1 VKQWLYCLLV
11 VCVTLPLGATE
22 MPLNM
27 TQGVTD
33 ISGKVYDLHMTI
45 LYICCAIGLVVF
57 GVMIYSMIYHR
68 KSKGAVAANFHESTK
83 VEIAW
88 TVIPFIILIAMAIPA
103 TKTLIAMEDPSDA
116 DLTIKVTGSQW
127 KWHYSYFDKD
137 IEFYSTLSTPR
148 AQIDG
153 SEAKGKHYLLEVDKP
168 LVLPINQKVRFLMT
182 SDDVIHSWW
191 VPAFAVKKDANPGF
205 INEAWTRIDK
215 PGIYRGQCA
224 ELCGKDHG
232 FMPIVVQ
239 ALSETDF
246 DNWLVEQKQLASNAA
261 ATAAASLS
269 QTLSL
274 EELTTQGEQVYIA
287 SCAACHQP
295 NGAGLPGVFP
305 SLIGSPIIKGPVDG
319 HLNIVLHGKPGT
331 AMQAFAKQLTAK
343 EIAAVITFERNAW
356 GNNSGDAVQAADV
369 SNFSGSIKASAE
381 ANKAVADATSTI
393 AATTTVITDAA
404 TEKTTQAIE
413 AVAKVVTPEIVAA
426 ADLPT
431 LTLEQLIAQGEQV
444 YATACAVCHQATGAG
459 LPGAFPS
466 LIGSPIIKG
475 PVDGHLNIVLYGK
488 PGTAMQAFATQLTA
502 KEIAAVI
509 TFERNAWGN
518 NSGDAIQAADVS
530 NFSGS
535 AEASTEASKALADP
549 KGIMAATA
557 TKVND
562 TVTENATQ
570 TAEAVA
576 KVVTTQA
583 VAVEDLPT
591 LTLEQLIAEGEQV
604 YATTCAACHQ
614 ATGAGLPGA
623 FPSLIGSPIVS
634 GPVSGHIDI
643 VMHGKP
649 GSAMQAFSRQLS
661 PQKMAAVITYERN
674 AWGNNSGEAVQPAD
688 VASHGQ

>member
-1 VKQWLYCLLV
+1 MKQWLYCLLV
-11 VCVTLPLGATE
+11 VCVALPLGATA

-33 ISGKVYDLHMTI
+33 ISGQVYHLHMTI

-57 GVMIYSMIYHR
+57 GIMIYSMIYHR

-116 DLTIKVTGSQW
+116 DLTIKITGSQW

-137 IEFYSTLSTPR
+137 IEFYSSLSTPR
-148 AQIDG
+148 EQIDG
-153 SEAKGKHYLLEVDKP
+153 SEAKGEHYLLEVDKP

-205 INEAWTRIDK
+205 INETWTRIDK

-239 ALSETDF
+239 ALSEADF
-246 DNWLVEQKQLASNAA
+246 ENWLVEQRQLASNAA
-261 ATAAASLS
+261 AAAAASMT

-274 EELTTQGEQVYIA
+274 EDLTSQGEQIYIA
-287 SCAACHQP
+287 RCAACHQP

-305 SLIGSPIIKGPVDG
+305 SLIGSPIIKGSVEG
-319 HLNIVLHGKPGT
+319 HLNIVINGKPGT
-331 AMQAFAKQLTAK
+331 AMQAFAKQLSAQ

-356 GNNSGDAVQAADV
+356 GNNSGDLVQAVDIGKFLG
-369 SNFSGSIKASAE
+369 SNEAKTE
-381 ANKAVADATSTI
+381 ANKAVADVTSTI
-393 AATTTVITDAA
+393 ATTTTDITDAV
-404 TEKTTQAIE
+404 TEKTTQAVE
-413 AVAKVVTPEIVAA
+413 TVAKVAPAEA
-426 ADLPT
+426 LPT
-431 LTLEQLIAQGEQV
+431 LTLEQLM
-444 YATACAVCHQATGAG
+444 T
-459 LPGAFPS
+459 
-466 LIGSPIIKG
+466 
-475 PVDGHLNIVLYGK
+475 
-488 PGTAMQAFATQLTA
+488 
-502 KEIAAVI
+502 
-509 TFERNAWGN
+509 
-518 NSGDAIQAADVS
+518 
-530 NFSGS
+530 
-535 AEASTEASKALADP
+535 
-549 KGIMAATA
+549 
-557 TKVND
+557 
-562 TVTENATQ
+562 
-570 TAEAVA
+570 
-576 KVVTTQA
+576 
-583 VAVEDLPT
+583 
-591 LTLEQLIAEGEQV
+591 EGEQV

-623 FPSLIGSPIVS
+623 FPSLIGSPVVS

-649 GSAMQAFSRQLS
+649 GTAMQAFSSQLS
-661 PQKMAAVITYERN
+661 PRKMAAVITYERN